1 MERVSLCGYILRL
14 VKKPPVLAPSL
25 PIETHAHMTAPST
38 PFARRMRLHMARFA
52 AVAAATA
59 AVVTPFAAHAQTDYY
74 NTDLGRPLQIE
85 DYLALERYGLEL
97 QAAPLRV
104 ERARGGVYSWGVEPE
119 LAYGILPRTHLE
131 VGLPF
136 AYVDGGALGGSAS
149 GLAGIDVAVLH
160 QLNVETSLPGLAV
173 VGEALLPVGGLGPE
187 QAYFSAKGIA
197 TRTLSWARF
206 HTNAQYTFGSTLPAG
221 GEAGSLGAGAV
232 ELSRWT
238 AGVAADRTFPLRS
251 LLVGAELYAR
261 DPLRAGE
268 DVELASTV
276 GVRYQQS
283 PRWALDGGIGRR
295 LTGGDPGWYATFGT
309 AYAFGLPFLIP
320 TR

>member
-1 MERVSLCGYILRL
+1 MHT
-14 VKKPPVLAPSL
+14 PVL
-25 PIETHAHMTAPST
+25 
-38 PFARRMRLHMARFA
+38 MRLTRPLRTPA
-52 AVAAATA
+52 AAALVAALAATS
-59 AVVTPFAAHAQTDYY
+59 PLGAQTDYY

-104 ERARGGVYSWGVEPE
+104 ERARGGVYNWGVEPE
-119 LAYGILPRTHLE
+119 LAYGLLPRTQLE

-136 AYVDGGALGGSAS
+136 AYIDAGPLGGRAS
-149 GLAGIDVAVLH
+149 GLAGIDVSILH
-160 QLNVETSLPGLAV
+160 QLNAETRVPGLAV
-173 VGEALLPVGGLGPE
+173 VGEALLPAGALGPDR
-187 QAYFSAKGIA
+187 AYASAKAIA

-206 HTNAQYTFGSTLPAG
+206 HANAQYTFGARLPEVAG
-221 GEAGSLGAGAV
+221 GSGSDQLGAGAV

-238 AGVAADRTFPLRS
+238 AGLAADRTFPLRS
-251 LLVGAELYAR
+251 ILVAGEFYAR
-261 DPLRAGE
+261 QPLRQGE

-283 PRWALDGGIGRR
+283 PRWALDGGVGRR
-295 LTGGDPGWYATFGT
+295 LTGDDQGWYATFGT

-320 TR
+320 SRGR

>member
-1 MERVSLCGYILRL
+1 MTPIPLSLPRRL
-14 VKKPPVLAPSL
+14 VRRLVLAAAALAAGL
-25 PIETHAHMTAPST
+25 P
-38 PFARRMRLHMARFA
+38 A
-52 AVAAATA
+52 AVQ
-59 AVVTPFAAHAQTDYY
+59 AQTDYY

-119 LAYGILPRTHLE
+119 LAFGVLPRTQLE
-131 VGLPF
+131 VGLPL
-136 AYVDGGALGGSAS
+136 AYVDGGALGGRAS
-149 GLAGIDVAVLH
+149 GLAGIDVSLLH
-160 QLNVETSLPGLAV
+160 QLNAETAVPGLAV
-173 VGEALLPVGGLGPE
+173 VAEALLPAGGLGPDR
-187 QAYFSAKGIA
+187 AYLSAKGIA

-206 HTNAQYTFGSTLPAG
+206 HANAQYTLGARLPEAG
-221 GEAGSLGAGAV
+221 GGSLGAGAV
-232 ELSRWT
+232 ELSRWV

-251 LLVGAELYAR
+251 TLVSAELYAR

-268 DVELASTV
+268 RVELASTV
-276 GVRYQQS
+276 GVRYQQN

-295 LTGGDPGWYATFGT
+295 LTGDDQGWYATFGT
-309 AYAFGLPFLIP
+309 AYAFGLAFLMP

>member
-1 MERVSLCGYILRL
+1 MHT
-14 VKKPPVLAPSL
+14 PVLTRL
-25 PIETHAHMTAPST
+25 TRLLST
-38 PFARRMRLHMARFA
+38 PA
-52 AVAAATA
+52 AVAVVVAVLAVTA
-59 AVVTPFAAHAQTDYY
+59 PLGAQTDYY

-104 ERARGGVYSWGVEPE
+104 ERGRGGVYTWGVEPE
-119 LAYGILPRTHLE
+119 LAYGILPRTQLE

-136 AYVDGGALGGSAS
+136 AYIDAGPLGGRAS
-149 GLAGIDVAVLH
+149 GLAGIDVSVLH
-160 QLNVETSLPGLAV
+160 QLNAETAIPGLAV
-173 VGEALLPVGGLGPE
+173 VGEALLPAGGLGPDK
-187 QAYFSAKGIA
+187 AYASAKAIA

-206 HTNAQYTFGSTLPAG
+206 HANAQYTFGSRLPAD
-221 GEAGSLGAGAV
+221 GEPAADGAPGSDQLGAGAV

-238 AGVAADRTFPLRS
+238 AGLAADRTFPLRS
-251 LLVGAELYAR
+251 ILVAGEFYAR
-261 DPLRAGE
+261 QPLRQGE
-268 DVELASTV
+268 DVEVASTV

-295 LTGGDPGWYATFGT
+295 LTGDDQGWYATFGT

-320 TR
+320 SRGR

>member
-1 MERVSLCGYILRL
+1 MLTPLLTRSARL
-14 VKKPPVLAPSL
+14 L
-25 PIETHAHMTAPST
+25 ST
-38 PFARRMRLHMARFA
+38 PS
-52 AVAAATA
+52 AVAALVAALVATA
-59 AVVTPFAAHAQTDYY
+59 PLGAQTDYY
-74 NTDLGRPLQIE
+74 NTDLGRPLQVE

-119 LAYGILPRTHLE
+119 IAYGILPRTQLE

-136 AYVDGGALGGSAS
+136 AYVDGGPLGGRAS
-149 GLAGIDVAVLH
+149 GLAGIDVSVLH
-160 QLNVETSLPGLAV
+160 QLNAETAIPGLAV
-173 VGEALLPVGGLGPE
+173 VGEALLPAGGLGPDRTY
-187 QAYFSAKGIA
+187 ASAKAIA

-206 HTNAQYTFGSTLPAG
+206 HANAQYTFGARLPADAETPAG
-221 GEAGSLGAGAV
+221 GVPGSDQLGAGAV

-238 AGVAADRTFPLRS
+238 AGIAADRTFPLKS
-251 LLVGAELYAR
+251 LLVAGEVYTR
-261 DPLRAGE
+261 QPLRRGE

-283 PRWALDGGIGRR
+283 PRWALDGGVGRR
-295 LTGGDPGWYATFGT
+295 LTGDDQGWYATFGT

-320 TR
+320 TGSPR

>member
-1 MERVSLCGYILRL
+1 MTRLARIKRCTTAAARRLRL
-14 VKKPPVLAPSL
+14 VTLL
-25 PIETHAHMTAPST
+25 
-38 PFARRMRLHMARFA
+38 
-52 AVAAATA
+52 AAAAGAVTA
-59 AVVTPFAAHAQTDYY
+59 VPAEAQTDYY

-104 ERARGGVYSWGVEPE
+104 ERARGGVYNWGVEPE
-119 LAYGILPRTHLE
+119 LAYGILPRTQLE
-131 VGLPF
+131 VGLPL
-136 AYVDGGALGGSAS
+136 AYVDAGALGGHSS
-149 GLAGIDVAVLH
+149 GLAGIDVSLLH
-160 QLNVETSLPGLAV
+160 QLNAETTIPGLAV
-173 VGEALLPVGGLGPE
+173 VGEALLPAGGLGPDK
-187 QAYFSAKGIA
+187 AYFSAKGIA

-206 HTNAQYTFGSTLPAG
+206 HANAQYTFGSRLPEAGAG
-221 GEAGSLGAGAV
+221 GGSLGAGAV
-232 ELSRWT
+232 ELSRWI

-251 LLVGAELYAR
+251 VLVSGEVYAR
-261 DPLRAGE
+261 EQLRAGE

-295 LTGGDPGWYATFGT
+295 LTGDDQGWYATFGT

-320 TR
+320 SRGR